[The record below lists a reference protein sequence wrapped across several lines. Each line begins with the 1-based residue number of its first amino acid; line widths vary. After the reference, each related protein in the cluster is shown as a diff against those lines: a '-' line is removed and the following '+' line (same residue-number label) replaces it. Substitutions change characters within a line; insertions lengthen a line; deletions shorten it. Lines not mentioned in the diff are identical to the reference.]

1 MHKDRG
7 FGRLP
12 PAPIL
17 SGRVAERDPGA
28 VDRRRTHGIDRSKVE
43 PAGAA
48 ETTIGNAGHHRA
60 DGASPS
66 AITIGLPTL
75 YDGDLDGLS
84 LHKGAYGK
92 NLRVTLRFLTR
103 IR

>member
-28 VDRRRTHGIDRSKVE
+28 VDRTHRLCDRLKVE
-43 PAGAA
+43 PVGAA

-60 DGASPS
+60 GGASPS
-66 AITIGLPTL
+66 AITIVLPTL
-75 YDGDLDGLS
+75 HDGELNGLS
-84 LHKGAYGK
+84 PNKG
-92 NLRVTLRFLTR
+92 LTV
-103 IR
+103 